1 MNDRGSYTFTYRAK
15 ILESLLNV
23 QHELQQHNPEIKLI
37 TNQELIAIQVNWY
50 RDFNF
55 AYQVSEIYNKIY
67 NSTLYMEEGKIK
79 NKLEADLMREI
90 CQENIEEGEL
100 IEQLLMLQKSKSLMQ
115 RRRGLKTEIASRLEE
130 FVNKK
135 KS

>member
-1 MNDRGSYTFTYRAK
+1 M
-15 ILESLLNV
+15 LEGLLNV
-23 QHELQQHNPEIKLI
+23 QHKLQQYNPEIKLI
-37 TNQELIAIQVNWY
+37 TDQELIAIQVNWY

-55 AYQVSEIYNKIY
+55 AHQVSEIYNKIY
-67 NSTLYMEEGKIK
+67 NSSLNMEKGKIK
-79 NKLEADLMREI
+79 NKLEADLMKEI
-90 CQENIEEGEL
+90 CQENLEEGEL

-115 RRRGLKTEIASRLEE
+115 RRRGLKTEIESRLEE